1 MVLTRRCMLHCNMK
15 HYSQSL
21 KIGLEDLLADLWHAR
36 RTGDLGRL
44 AFVCFY
50 GVRRWARVA
59 EEPELAEHSALLVTR
74 SPYADRQ
81 SFMTDVDRVITEL
94 EHLHESYSSDA
105 WATPAGAPPA
115 GREPPA
121 SWRAAAPSPANTRH

>member
-1 MVLTRRCMLHCNMK
+1 MLHCNMK

-59 EEPELAEHSALLVTR
+59 DEPELAEHSALLVTR

-81 SFMTDVDRVITEL
+81 SFMTDVDQVITEL
-94 EHLHESYSSDA
+94 ERLHENLHESYSSEA
-105 WATPAGAPPA
+105 WATPVGAPSA

-121 SWRAAAPSPANTRH
+121 SWRASAASPVNPRH